1 VPPTVTG
8 VGALPLLSSLAMSL
22 LAVDAGNSRIK
33 WGLWDGGWL
42 RQDSVAKDDALLL
55 AAAWQL
61 FDTPRHVIASNVA
74 GAHVSEW
81 LNAWARSN
89 GLVVRW
95 VTSQPE
101 QCGVSNGYREPAQL
115 GADRWAA
122 LVAARHLAA
131 GAALAVNAGTAV
143 TIDALTQEGEFLGG
157 LIVPGLDLMA
167 AALARGTAE
176 LPRAPGVIAQFPG
189 STADAIASGAMQS
202 VCGAIERMERALA
215 ERGTQPQILLSG
227 GAAHA
232 IRNHLGR
239 PVRLV
244 PNLVL
249 EGLRR
254 IATEESGG

>member
-1 VPPTVTG
+1 MG
-8 VGALPLLSSLAMSL
+8 I

-42 RQDSVAKDDALLL
+42 RQDSVAKGDAPLL
-55 AAAWQL
+55 AVAWQAL
-61 FDTPRHVIASNVA
+61 DKPRSVIASNVA
-74 GAHVSEW
+74 GPEVSEW
-81 LNAWARSN
+81 LDVWARSQ
-89 GLVVRW
+89 GLAVRW

-101 QCGVSNGYREPAQL
+101 QCGVSNGYLEPTQL

-122 LVAARHLAA
+122 LVAARHLAG

-167 AALARGTAE
+167 AALARGTAG
-176 LPRAPGVIAQFPG
+176 LTRAAGAIAPFPG
-189 STADAIASGAMQS
+189 TTADAIASGAMQS

-215 ERGTQPQILLSG
+215 ERGSKPQILLSG
-227 GAAHA
+227 GAAQA

-239 PVRLV
+239 PARLI

-249 EGLRR
+249 EGLRM
-254 IATEESGG
+254 IAVEEGGE

>member
-1 VPPTVTG
+1 
-8 VGALPLLSSLAMSL
+8 MSI
-22 LAVDAGNSRIK
+22 LAVDAGNTRIK

-42 RQDSVAKDDALLL
+42 RQDSVAKDDVPLL
-55 AAAWQL
+55 AVAWQL
-61 FDTPRHVIASNVA
+61 LDRPRHVIASNVA
-74 GAHVSEW
+74 GAQVREW
-81 LNAWARSN
+81 LNAWARSR
-89 GLVVRW
+89 GLAVRW

-101 QCGVSNGYREPAQL
+101 QCGVKNGYREPAQL

-122 LVAARHLAA
+122 LVAARHLAG

-167 AALARGTAE
+167 VALARGTAG
-176 LPRAPGVIAQFPG
+176 LPRAPGAIAQFPG
-189 STADAIASGAMQS
+189 TTADAIASGAMQS

-215 ERGTQPQILLSG
+215 ERGAEPEILLSG
-227 GAAHA
+227 GAAQV

-249 EGLRR
+249 DGLRW
-254 IATEESGG
+254 IAAEESGG

>member
-1 VPPTVTG
+1 
-8 VGALPLLSSLAMSL
+8 MSI

-42 RQDSVAKDDALLL
+42 RQDSVANGDAPLLVDTWEAL
-55 AAAWQL
+55 AR
-61 FDTPRHVIASNVA
+61 PRHVIASNVA
-74 GAHVSEW
+74 GARVRKW
-81 LNAWARSN
+81 LNAWARTQ
-89 GLVVRW
+89 GLTVRW

-101 QCGVSNGYREPAQL
+101 QCGVRNRYREPAQL

-122 LVAARHLAA
+122 LIAARYLAG

-167 AALARGTAE
+167 AALARRTAG
-176 LPRAPGVIAQFPG
+176 LPRAAGTIAQFPG
-189 STADAIASGAMQS
+189 TTADAIASGAMQS
-202 VCGAIERMERALA
+202 VCGAVERMERALA
-215 ERGTQPQILLSG
+215 ERGTEPQILLSG
-227 GAAHA
+227 GAAQV

-239 PVRLV
+239 PSRLV

-249 EGLRR
+249 EGLRV
-254 IATEESGG
+254 IAVDESDG